1 MSLGLS
7 VLLGTALG
15 WLISAGWH
23 GKIADR
29 LAEFKEPE

>member
-15 WLISAGWH
+15 WLISAGCLAYL
-23 GKIADR
+23 GKRGR
-29 LAEFKEPE
+29 L